1 MKIFRYLDQAGTM
14 GFGRFDEQGQTF
26 LILKKDD
33 GDFEATD
40 QRITPFRLL
49 TPIDFRCIYAVGL
62 NYKAHAEESGQEP
75 PKYPMI
81 FMKAPTSIQ
90 NPGDPIVLP
99 RFLRSDRVDYE
110 GELGVVIGRP
120 CKNVKP
126 EDALTYVLG
135 YTCANDVSA
144 RDWQKD
150 KGGGQFCRGKSFDTF
165 CPSGPCLV
173 TADEIPD
180 PSKLTIRTF
189 VNEDKMQ
196 ESSTDDLISTIQ
208 MSPRAFIATRSAR
221 RPDGKV
227 SSLMHEKPND
237 LKNLEVPRAIA
248 SAVSDWRRSGGKL
261 GSIWRNGECM
271 IPASVAEK
279 QSPLSLKSVRAP
291 TQFGP
296 RAVAKHGNH
305 RFRWERTWFQ
315 PLEGEMDSRITDKF
329 KFGGYGLALAVLTL
343 PITATLSQAVAKP
356 AVEVAFVEL
365 KARGGGDWPESVN
378 EALDV
383 AVNTLQWSKGSD
395 AKHRVSGW
403 PSARPWSVRARCSP
417 RLCAR
422 RRRPDDAA

>member
-1 MKIFRYLDQAGTM
+1 M

-33 GDFEATD
+33 GDFEVTD

-62 NYKAHAEESGQEP
+62 NYRAHAEESGQEP

-144 RDWQKD
+144 RDWQKE

-196 ESSTDDLISTIQ
+196 ESSTDDLIFDIPHIISFLSGSTTLLPGTLILTGTP
-208 MSPRAFIATRSAR
+208 SGVGDARDPRRYLVPGDEVTVEIDEIGMLTNPVVEETFEPAAEEPDAT
-221 RPDGKV
+221 
-227 SSLMHEKPND
+227 E
-237 LKNLEVPRAIA
+237 
-248 SAVSDWRRSGGKL
+248 
-261 GSIWRNGECM
+261 
-271 IPASVAEK
+271 
-279 QSPLSLKSVRAP
+279 
-291 TQFGP
+291 
-296 RAVAKHGNH
+296 
-305 RFRWERTWFQ
+305 
-315 PLEGEMDSRITDKF
+315 
-329 KFGGYGLALAVLTL
+329 
-343 PITATLSQAVAKP
+343 
-356 AVEVAFVEL
+356 
-365 KARGGGDWPESVN
+365 
-378 EALDV
+378 
-383 AVNTLQWSKGSD
+383 
-395 AKHRVSGW
+395 
-403 PSARPWSVRARCSP
+403 
-417 RLCAR
+417 
-422 RRRPDDAA
+422 

>member
-135 YTCANDVSA
+135 YTCTNDVSA

-196 ESSTDDLISTIQ
+196 ESTTDDLIFDVPHLISFLSGSTTLLPGTLILTGTP
-208 MSPRAFIATRSAR
+208 SGVGDARDPRRYLVPGDEVTVEIDGIGMLTNPVVEETFEPHAEEPEAT
-221 RPDGKV
+221 
-227 SSLMHEKPND
+227 E
-237 LKNLEVPRAIA
+237 
-248 SAVSDWRRSGGKL
+248 
-261 GSIWRNGECM
+261 
-271 IPASVAEK
+271 
-279 QSPLSLKSVRAP
+279 
-291 TQFGP
+291 
-296 RAVAKHGNH
+296 
-305 RFRWERTWFQ
+305 
-315 PLEGEMDSRITDKF
+315 
-329 KFGGYGLALAVLTL
+329 
-343 PITATLSQAVAKP
+343 
-356 AVEVAFVEL
+356 
-365 KARGGGDWPESVN
+365 
-378 EALDV
+378 
-383 AVNTLQWSKGSD
+383 
-395 AKHRVSGW
+395 
-403 PSARPWSVRARCSP
+403 
-417 RLCAR
+417 
-422 RRRPDDAA
+422 